1 MGAGAVGS
9 YYGALLA
16 RAGYEVTLVARG
28 EHLEALRM
36 AGRVA
41 VVEPDGTRWS
51 AEVGA
56 TDTPHAANLVVI
68 ATKWHQTPDAA
79 AALAPTID
87 PKTPVVILQNGVDH
101 VARTRDVL
109 GEGRTLGALAFV
121 GCRIDKPGVVIHQ
134 AEGRVTIGDP
144 AGGVTPLLEGVAD
157 TLRTAWEL
165 IVVDDIE
172 HAQWHKLLWNAGFN
186 ALCAVTGATAG
197 EALHHPASAGLVRE
211 AMDEVIAVAAARGIT
226 LTEDDLAEM
235 LHPYPE
241 LDSYRP
247 STAQDLE
254 RGRPLERAAIGGF
267 VTEEGARLGV
277 PTPVNRV
284 LDELLQLQ
292 EARALRASVIRGRT

>member
-16 RAGYEVTLVARG
+16 RVGHEVTLVARG
-28 EHLEALRM
+28 AHLEALQR
-36 AGRVA
+36 AGQVA

-51 AEVGA
+51 VEVRA
-56 TDTPHAANLVVI
+56 TEAPQPTDLVVI
-68 ATKWHQTPDAA
+68 TTKWHQTLEAA
-79 AALAPTID
+79 AALAPAID
-87 PKTPVVILQNGVDH
+87 PATPVVILQNGVDH

-109 GEGRTLGALAFV
+109 GDGRTLGALAFV
-121 GCRIDKPGVVIHQ
+121 GCRIDDPGVVIHQ

-144 AGGVTPLLEGVAD
+144 AGGVTPLLERVSE

-165 IVVDDIE
+165 IMVDDIE

-197 EALHHPASAGLVRE
+197 EALGHPASAGLVRE
-211 AMDEVIAVAAARGIT
+211 AMDEVIAVAAARGIV
-226 LTEDDLAEM
+226 LSEEDRAEM

-241 LDSYRP
+241 LDGYRP

-267 VTEEGARLGV
+267 VTEEGRRLGV

-292 EARALRASVIRGRT
+292 EARALRASKR